1 MIFDH
6 TQYNYIK
13 MNKPSIEMK
22 NYKLTLSNIYQQEI
36 TNDRFFKRNARTYYP
51 YSQKNKRFFNTVLD
65 ITCCPIKSDGK
76 EKTNNIQMRFLY
88 VERVKNSNK

>member
-6 TQYNYIK
+6 AQYNYIK

-22 NYKLTLSNIYQQEI
+22 NYKLTLANLYQQEI

-51 YSQKNKRFFNTVLD
+51 YS
-65 ITCCPIKSDGK
+65 
-76 EKTNNIQMRFLY
+76 
-88 VERVKNSNK
+88 